1 MRFFFRSR
9 QFKIFLA
16 VTAAVIALSLILSLI
31 GGYMSP
37 QAGILETITEPFKAL
52 AASLKNSIS
61 DLDTRLN
68 KSDEIVAENEELKD
82 ELNELRDKLV
92 DYETAIN
99 ENEFLK
105 DFLEIKEDNPD
116 FVFCPAFITSRD
128 PDDEFGGFTVDQGS
142 HDGVSLYDPV
152 ITDAGLVGYV
162 TEVGFSSCKVTTLL
176 DPSLTCG
183 AYSTRTN
190 DAGVV
195 SGTREFALEG
205 NTRLYNIPRTCTI
218 AVGDVIVT
226 SGGGIFPDKLIIGT
240 VSNIQ
245 SDPVTSSLYAVIKP
259 AVDFESI
266 KNVMILTSFDGQG
279 EALRTEG
286 K

>member
-1 MRFFFRSR
+1 MRFFFRSK

-16 VTAAVIALSLILSLI
+16 VLAGVIALSLILSLI

-52 AASLKNSIS
+52 TRTIKNSF
-61 DLDTRLN
+61 DELDTRLN
-68 KSDEIVAENEELKD
+68 KSDELLEENEALED
-82 ELNELRDKLV
+82 EVNSLRDKLV
-92 DYETAIN
+92 DYESAMN

-105 DFLEIKEDNPD
+105 DFLEIKENNPD

-128 PDDEFGGFTVDQGS
+128 PDDEFGGFTLDKGY
-142 HDGVSLYDPV
+142 HDGVELYDPV

-162 TEVGFSSCKVTTLL
+162 TEVGFSSCKVTTVLS
-176 DPSLTCG
+176 PSLTCG
-183 AYSTRTN
+183 AYAARTS
-190 DAGVV
+190 DSGVV

-205 NTRLYNIPRTCTI
+205 TTRLYNIPRTCTI
-218 AVGDVIVT
+218 AVGDIIVT
-226 SGGGIFPDKLIIGT
+226 SGGGIFPAKLIIGT
-240 VSNIQ
+240 VDNIQ

-259 AVDFESI
+259 TVKLDEI

-279 EALRTEG
+279 DAIKADG